1 VEKLKVPVVGVV
13 AGVAR
18 RVARAKIR
26 VLLQQ
31 PVRDREAAPEARD
44 TVEANSP
51 LLVVFRTGGRNVPQ
65 CKTVRGGAIKYVDR
79 LCGSAR
85 QFW

>member
-1 VEKLKVPVVGVV
+1 VHVVGVV

-18 RVARAKIR
+18 RVSRGKIR

-31 PVRDREAAPEARD
+31 PVQDREAAPEAHD

-51 LLVVFRTGGRNVPQ
+51 LLVVFRTGGRNVAQ
-65 CKTVRGGAIKYVDR
+65 CKTVRGGVIKYADR

>member
-1 VEKLKVPVVGVV
+1 MPVVGVV

-51 LLVVFRTGGRNVPQ
+51 LLVSVPYRGKECTAMQDGTGR
-65 CKTVRGGAIKYVDR
+65 AIKYADR